1 MNKPFLSV
9 LLSAVSVS
17 LFAAGCS
24 SSSGDGSSSDE
35 GGGGS
40 SGSSGA
46 SGASPGKGGSAGTSS
61 GGASTGGAST
71 GGASTGGASTGG
83 ASTGGASTGGTGPGS
98 PGCESACAR
107 IVAAACGTTTQAEC
121 VEGCDSLST
130 ECAAEV
136 PAYTECVS
144 NPANAI
150 TCDTAAMA
158 ASIAGCDEVIRA
170 LSVCGVCIPAAD
182 DLACGTCT
190 RSTCCEE
197 AQTYVGSADIDVFDA
212 CVAPCETQ
220 ECVDTCTA
228 ASPIAGAAY
237 EALGDCQLG
246 SCGEECVCEANADD
260 TECIA
265 CLKVGCCAD
274 LVPYAAAS
282 DVAEFA
288 ACIEPCAADQA
299 CIDGCITDFPE
310 AGNAYSQ
317 LLTCAEGSCL
327 TECSG

>member
-1 MNKPFLSV
+1 MTKPIFSV

-24 SSSGDGSSSDE
+24 SSSSDDGGEADDT
-35 GGGGS
+35 GGGS
-40 SGSSGA
+40 SG
-46 SGASPGKGGSAGTSS
+46 TS
-61 GGASTGGAST
+61 GASTGGTSGSST
-71 GGASTGGASTGG
+71 GGAGTSGSSTGGAGTSGSSTGG
-83 ASTGGASTGGTGPGS
+83 ASTGGASTGGTGGMGS

-121 VEGCDSLST
+121 VEGCDSLAT
-130 ECAAEV
+130 ECATEV

-158 ASIAGCDEVIRA
+158 ANIEGCDAVIRA
-170 LSVCGVCIPAAD
+170 LSVCGVCIPTAD
-182 DLACGTCT
+182 ELACGTCT

-197 AQTYVGSADIDVFDA
+197 AQAYVGSSDIDVFDA

-220 ECVDTCTA
+220 ACVDVCTE
-228 ASPIAGAAY
+228 ASPVAGAAY
-237 EALGDCQLG
+237 EALGDCQIG

-260 TECIA
+260 TECVA
-265 CLKVGCCAD
+265 CLKVGCCAE
-274 LVPYAAAS
+274 LVPYAAAPG
-282 DVAEFA
+282 VADFA
-288 ACIEPCAADQA
+288 VCIEPCADQA
-299 CIDGCITDFPE
+299 CIDSCITEFPD
-310 AGNAYSQ
+310 AGNAYSV
-317 LLTCAEGSCL
+317 LITCAEGSCL